1 MWRVG
6 INVYVYMKQ
15 EKQVKSYTRRTKSGK
30 TVTVKAHT
38 AKYEAANKKDASKKK
53 GAGKE
58 FESKKNLLGEF
69 STLPKVFNH
78 MGEQYVPT
86 GKIKTHTEKLDGIT
100 YKVATCKAKNKK
112 GKSIS
117 LYQYDKKGRKDFG
130 MSKKWDVE
138 FI

>member
-1 MWRVG
+1 
-6 INVYVYMKQ
+6 MKQ

-69 STLPKVFNH
+69 SALPKVFNH

-86 GKIKTHTEKLDGIT
+86 GKIKTHTEKLDGTT
-100 YKVATCKAKNKK
+100 YKVATCTAKNKK
-112 GKSIS
+112 ASPFLYIS
-117 LYQYDKKGRKDFG
+117 MIKR
-130 MSKKWDVE
+130 VE
-138 FI
+138 KISVCQRNGTLSSFSRSLV